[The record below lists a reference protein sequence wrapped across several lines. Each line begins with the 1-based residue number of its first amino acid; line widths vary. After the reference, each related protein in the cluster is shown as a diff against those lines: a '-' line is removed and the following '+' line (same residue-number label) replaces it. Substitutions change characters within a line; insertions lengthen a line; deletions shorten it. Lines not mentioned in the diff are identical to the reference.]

1 MLKRLLP
8 KQDNFFELFQQSAH
22 LLFCAAEQ
30 FVELTK
36 NVHHADMYAK
46 KIGGFE
52 SAADDCTLATF
63 DLLHKTFIT
72 PFDRHDLHQL
82 TRRLDDILDMIN
94 RNAQRIVI
102 YQLLSLPD
110 EILQIA
116 ELTFSATNAIKIA
129 IKHLENL
136 KNASAIIQRCHAI
149 SEIDHQSEQIMLR
162 GIGRLFMEE
171 QDFKHLLKIKEVYE
185 HSAEVVQQCHDLADL
200 IKDIVLEYS

>member
-8 KQDNFFELFQQSAH
+8 RQDNFFELFQQAAH
-22 LLFCAAEQ
+22 LLVCGAGQ
-30 FVELTK
+30 FVELTRDIQ
-36 NVHHADMYAK
+36 HADAHAK
-46 KIGGFE
+46 RIKEFE

-72 PFDRHDLHQL
+72 PFDRQDLHQL

-102 YQLLSLPD
+102 YQLKSLPD

-116 ELTFSATNAIKIA
+116 DLTLNAANAIKVA
-129 IKHLENL
+129 MKHLENL
-136 KNASAIIQRCHAI
+136 KNAPAIIQRCHAI
-149 SEIDHQSEQIMLR
+149 SEIDHQAEQTMLK
-162 GIGRLFMEE
+162 GLGRLFAEE
-171 QDFKHLLKIKEVYE
+171 EDVKHLLKLKEVYE
-185 HSAEVVQQCHDLADL
+185 HSTAVAQQCHDLADL